1 MAISEVEKEFKESTT
16 KFKNAIDEMRTAS
29 TAFSSTLKTLSSADV
44 LQYKKEINEAKL
56 AIKQQNREIDNS
68 REKIQLFANNHS
80 IVAATLQR
88 YNTGLLR
95 AIGGVADLVTSFRN
109 QRKVQTELTK
119 IAKSKLDIEQQTKRM
134 QEAEKARAQKKLTSL
149 QEIQQNMG
157 EALAKKELAKQA
169 RGDFDDKSGTEL
181 KRLRERVKK
190 QEKVVASGPFTPRGK
205 FVDIDKEKSELEKL
219 QLQLTKKEAEVE
231 KTLGE
236 YDSTIK
242 EVNSAASRAAD
253 AYNLTAKSGEKLKS
267 DLSNLGVRIAETGTE
282 FENISN
288 ELELTDSEIEKLGK
302 DLRKAEID
310 EKFVPWINALELAQ
324 QVVTDFVFSVRDTQ
338 KAFGIAAGN
347 AIELQFDNLVASFK
361 SFTSSLTSLG
371 KKVSV
376 TTEEI
381 LSAQKVYQTEFG
393 GVIISEAASSLAQ
406 QAKELGVSIE
416 DLIAA
421 RRVFMTS
428 AMGDVVLARSLQN
441 QFIEKFKEQGF
452 TQGEALQLSVKYSD
466 IIARNGNRFADSFV
480 RAAGEAKK
488 IGVDLGKIDQ
498 IGDNIINN
506 FEGFLE
512 SQAELGAMGFGFDTS
527 RLAELAEFGDT
538 GALARE
544 LQVQLAST
552 GKNLQTLSR
561 SQRLAIENAF
571 GLSIAEMQRMASGAG
586 GGEELT
592 DQQKTNNRWTRF
604 TNLLEG
610 VIAPALTISASVS
623 KFMHTQLLT
632 GILINTGRTAG
643 AAGGLTSA
651 LHVLKS
657 VTLPGYLSMV
667 GGGAGLLG
675 GAVGIGGGTALGMAT
690 GGSAK
695 ASAIGSLI
703 GTVAG
708 GVLGSVIPVIGIPLG
723 AAAGGFIGGGIAG
736 MMDGMYGDDFIS
748 TPGYGSRVLLTP
760 NKAIALN
767 NEDNFVAYANDLVS
781 TEAGLQFFNKGALV
795 NDTPTTQT
803 MQKLDTSGLENK
815 MDKFLQS
822 LDTNLRTALSSTHVY
837 MDGVA
842 VGRRLANA
850 NSAIDAVGVFG
861 VQGYRGNPTY

>member
-1 MAISEVEKEFKESTT
+1 MATQKDLKDSTT
-16 KFKNAIDEMRTAS
+16 KLKNSLDELEKS
-29 TAFSSTLKTLSSADV
+29 SKAFSSAIKTLSSFGLAE
-44 LQYKKEINEAKL
+44 YKKEINDATK
-56 AIKQQNREIDNS
+56 AIKQQKREIDSS
-68 REKIQLFANNHS
+68 REKIQLFTNNHS
-80 IVAATLQR
+80 ILAATLQQ

-95 AIGGVADLVTSFRN
+95 AIGGVADLVTTYRN
-109 QRKVQTELTK
+109 QKKVQTELTK
-119 IAKSKLDIEQQTKRM
+119 IAKSKLEIEQQNKRM
-134 QEAEKARAQKKLTSL
+134 QEAEKKRAQENVTKLQGIKSAVQEPL
-149 QEIQQNMG
+149 Q
-157 EALAKKELAKQA
+157 KKELAKQEKA
-169 RGDFDDKSGTEL
+169 VFQSIADDILDRATNL
-181 KRLRERVKK
+181 VDVQ
-190 QEKVVASGPFTPRGK
+190 QEK
-205 FVDIDKEKSELEKL
+205 IDKETDPSKLPALEAELSKRQARLQEKRSNIEAVLATYRSRIQKANSEL
-219 QLQLTKKEAEVE
+219 ASVA
-231 KTLGE
+231 
-236 YDSTIK
+236 DS
-242 EVNSAASRAAD
+242 
-253 AYNLTAKSGEKLKS
+253 YNKSVKPNERLRS
-267 DLSNLGVRIAETGTE
+267 NLSNLDTRIIQADASIEKFSNQLDLTE
-282 FENISN
+282 
-288 ELELTDSEIEKLGK
+288 SEIEKLEE
-302 DLRKAEID
+302 DIRKANLD
-310 EKFVPWINALELAQ
+310 ERFVPLTKALDLAQ

-338 KAFGIAAGN
+338 KAFGITAGN
-347 AIELQFDNLVASFK
+347 AIKLQIDNLVASFN

-371 KKVSV
+371 EKVSV

-393 GVIISEAASSLAQ
+393 GMIISEAASSLAQ

-466 IIARNGNRFADSFV
+466 IIARNGNRFANSFV

-527 RLAELAEFGDT
+527 RLAELAEYGDT

-552 GKNLQTLSR
+552 GKDLQSLTR

-571 GLSIAEMQRMASGAG
+571 GLSIAEIQRMASSAG

-592 DQQKTNNRWTRF
+592 DQQETNNILTRI

-610 VIAPALTISASVS
+610 VVVPAITIGNGIT
-623 KFMHTQLLT
+623 KFVHTQLLT
-632 GILINTGRTAG
+632 GILINTARTAG
-643 AAGGLTSA
+643 NVGGLTSA
-651 LHVLKS
+651 FQVFKS
-657 VTLPGYLSMV
+657 GWMGSALSSPFGMGMAGLAGIGTGTAIGTSV
-667 GGGAGLLG
+667 GGSTMASL
-675 GAVGIGGGTALGMAT
+675 IGSAIGTALGA
-690 GGSAK
+690 GLGFW
-695 ASAIGSLI
+695 
-703 GTVAG
+703 AG
-708 GVLGSVIPVIGIPLG
+708 GPMGASIGMTLGGT
-723 AAAGGFIGGGIAG
+723 AGGYVGGMVDKTLGN
-736 MMDGMYGDDFIS
+736 DFIS

-803 MQKLDTSGLENK
+803 MQRLDTSALENK